1 MLQIQAFREEIAMI
15 TIASDTLSAAINP
28 FGAELSSL
36 TDAHGREL
44 MHDGDPAWWTGRA
57 PLLFP
62 IVGQLVNDEYVLK
75 GVHYPL
81 ARHGFAR
88 RNLFALVERE
98 SNRARLRLTDTDETR
113 AVYPFAFAL
122 DAEFSLAGATLTM
135 TISATNRG
143 DHDMPASFGFHPAFA
158 WPLPYGAPR
167 AAHRILFDREE
178 PEPLKELVDGL
189 IAVENRPSPVDGKT
203 FKLEDALFEADALIW
218 EGLASEKLCYGAPGH
233 PGLEIAW
240 GDMPNLGLWTKP
252 GAPYLC
258 IEPWAGIA
266 DRRSFHGEIWDKPG
280 IWRIRP
286 GATDRWWMSVT
297 LTGA

>member
-1 MLQIQAFREEIAMI
+1 MIEIRSA
-15 TIASDTLSAAINP
+15 TLTATVNP
-28 FGAELSSL
+28 LGAELSSL
-36 TDAHGREL
+36 TDAQGRQL
-44 MHDGDPAWWTGRA
+44 MHDGDPAWWNGRA

-62 IVGQLVNDEYVLK
+62 IVGQLANDQYLLK

-81 ARHGFAR
+81 PRHGFAR
-88 RNLFALVERE
+88 RNLFEVIAQADDGVT
-98 SNRARLRLTDTDETR
+98 LRFTDTEATR

-122 DAEFSLAGATLTM
+122 DAAFRLDGATLTM
-135 TISATNRG
+135 TISATNR
-143 DHDMPASFGFHPAFA
+143 DDQDMPASFGFHPAFA

-203 FKLEDALFEADALIW
+203 FKLEDRLFEADALIG

-266 DRRSFHGEIWDKPG
+266 DRASFHGEIWDKPG

-286 GATDRWWMSVT
+286 GTTDRWWMSVT
-297 LTGA
+297 LKPA